1 LSPIIAQIVTFAMQ
15 IVTAITTTL
24 QSPEVQNAFTQFQVL
39 FAKVGEIVQLVAGI
53 IGTVLVF
60 ALDGLKI
67 AFEFIWPII
76 DTVIK
81 NIFNVISFT
90 IPIITGIL
98 DSVVMLLKGDFA
110 GAWENIK
117 TVISTAWT
125 NIQTAVQKG
134 IDAVKTKLT
143 EWTDGAKSFGSDL
156 VAGIAKGITAGAG
169 KIADA
174 AKNAATSALD
184 AAKKLLGISSP
195 SKLFADSIGM
205 PISQGIAAGIAKGA
219 PEINGALNA
228 TLGGASAGTTQT
240 VQNYYL
246 SATYNTRQSESSI
259 MADLR
264 AMQLLSGA
272 V

>member
-1 LSPIIAQIVTFAMQ
+1 
-15 IVTAITTTL
+15 
-24 QSPEVQNAFTQFQVL
+24 
-39 FAKVGEIVQLVAGI
+39 
-53 IGTVLVF
+53 
-60 ALDGLKI
+60 
-67 AFEFIWPII
+67 
-76 DTVIK
+76 
-81 NIFNVISFT
+81 
-90 IPIITGIL
+90 
-98 DSVVMLLKGDFA
+98 MLLKGDFA

-156 VAGIAKGITAGAG
+156 VAGIAKGITDGAG

-195 SKLFADSIGM
+195 SK
-205 PISQGIAAGIAKGA
+205 AGIAKGA